1 MKETGR
7 APADSGL
14 IQPWIP
20 AIVGMA
26 VLLAH
31 WAASFSYSNL
41 LWGLNHYFFLGR
53 GWALAAVLVGCLLCL
68 PGVWAWCAR
77 LAGRFRRGGIFVRRH
92 ALNDV
97 VIAALSTLVFWLLRT
112 PYHFLGD
119 GRMMIRLLEQGNWYR
134 PTEILDRWLHHIT
147 LELTRPAWNW
157 DAATVYAALSVV
169 AGFLYV
175 LAALRLGALLRHKL
189 FVGGAL
195 VTLGT
200 VQLFFGYAEGYSFA
214 AAAILGYL
222 TLALEYLAGRRRLAW
237 AGVALLVGVAMHSA
251 VLFLAPSFVY
261 LVAVRREKEKAPAAD
276 RWLTGGAFLA
286 AIAGLAVLAVTHKAT
301 GPQPLLLLPLFHDP
315 VGQYALFSWK
325 HAVDLINEQVL
336 VSPLAWMGGVALAIV
351 WARDRSLRSS
361 PRFRFLA
368 AAALF
373 PLAFNLV
380 LRPALGGSRDWDLW
394 SLGSLPYVAAVVTWL
409 ASSLAKRPDLK
420 YVAYV
425 LVVVNFFHVL
435 PWVAVN
441 HSAERSLDRFKR
453 MAESNPLWPV
463 NQMASAQ
470 SELGHFYIEQ
480 DRNGDAVGHLERAVS
495 LDPTRPRYWDA
506 LGVAYIGLKRFNDA
520 VAPLQKAIEMD
531 PRDGTAY
538 NNLGRAYLVLGRLNE
553 AEQLLTRAIELNP
566 GGGPAYFN
574 LGNIYAS
581 RGDIGRAVEAYAQ
594 AVKVWPFVAEYW
606 QAYARA
612 LEQAGRGGEAREA
625 MRRAADLGR

>member
-1 MKETGR
+1 MKQTDR
-7 APADSGL
+7 APADGRA
-14 IQPWIP
+14 IRPWMP
-20 AIVGMA
+20 ALVGMA
-26 VLLAH
+26 AVLAH
-31 WAASFSYSNL
+31 WAASFSHSNL

-53 GWALAAVLVGCLLCL
+53 GWTLAAVLAGCLLCL
-68 PGVWAWCAR
+68 PRVWTWGTS
-77 LAGRFRRGGIFVRRH
+77 LAGRLRRGGIFVRRH

-97 VIAALSTLVFWLLRT
+97 VIAALAALVFWLLRT

-134 PTEILDRWLHHIT
+134 PTELLDRWLHHVT

-175 LAALRLGALLRHKL
+175 LAALRLGGLLRHKV
-189 FVGGAL
+189 FVAGAL
-195 VTLGT
+195 VTLGI
-200 VQLFFGYAEGYSFA
+200 VQLFCGYAEGYSFA
-214 AAAILGYL
+214 AAAILGYI

-237 AGVALLVGVAMHSA
+237 AGAALLVGVAMHSA
-251 VLFLAPSFVY
+251 ALFLAPSLVY
-261 LVAVRREKEKAPAAD
+261 LAAARREKEKTSAAG
-276 RWLTGGAFLA
+276 RWLIGGAFLA
-286 AIAGLAVLAVTHKAT
+286 AIAGLAVLALTHKTA
-301 GPQPLLLLPLFHDP
+301 GPQPLLLLPLFRDP

-325 HAVDLINEQVL
+325 HAADFLNEQVL
-336 VSPLAWMGGVALAIV
+336 LSPLAWIGGVALAIA
-351 WARDRSLRSS
+351 WARDRALRSS

-368 AAALF
+368 AAAVF
-373 PLAFNLV
+373 PLVFNMI

-394 SLGSLPYVAAVVTWL
+394 SLGSLPYVVAVVSWL
-409 ASSLAKRPDLK
+409 AASLAKRPDLRFA
-420 YVAYV
+420 AYV

-463 NQMASAQ
+463 TKMASAQ

-480 DRNGDAVGHLERAVS
+480 ERSGDALKHLERAVA
-495 LDPTRPRYWDA
+495 LDPTWPHYWDA
-506 LGVAYIGLKRFNDA
+506 LGVAYIGLKRFDDA
-520 VAPLQKAIEMD
+520 VAPLQKAIELD

-553 AEQLLTRAIELNP
+553 AEHALARAIELNP

-574 LGNIYAS
+574 LGNLYAT
-581 RGDIGRAVEAYAQ
+581 RGEIDRAIEAYGQ
-594 AVKVWPFVAEYW
+594 AVRVWSFVPEYW

-612 LEQAGRGGEAREA
+612 LEQAGRTGEARDA
-625 MRRAADLGR
+625 MRRAAELGR